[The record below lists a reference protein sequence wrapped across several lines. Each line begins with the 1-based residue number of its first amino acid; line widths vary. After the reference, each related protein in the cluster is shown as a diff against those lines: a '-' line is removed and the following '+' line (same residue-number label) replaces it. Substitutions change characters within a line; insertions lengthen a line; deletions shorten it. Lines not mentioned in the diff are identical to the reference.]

1 MIKETVTYKDYN
13 GTERT
18 EDFYF
23 NFTEAEL
30 AEMQLEVDGGLE
42 DKIRQILNANDTPKI
57 IKIFK
62 NTIFLKAY
70 GKKSE
75 DGRRIIK
82 NQEVVDEFV
91 QSPAYSILFMK
102 YATDAQALAD
112 FINDV
117 IPADLKEKIA
127 SMSDDKVVAIP
138 NATGDN
144 S

>member
-75 DGRRIIK
+75 DGRRMIK

-102 YATDAQALAD
+102 YASNAQALAD